1 MISNIYS
8 SEIQNCMVMRW
19 NCNWPEDTLK
29 SLCHEVVKERREMKN
44 CKVVYCKHSQ
54 GTSLRTFSVLHCENW
69 TRGRQR
75 LCQIDCGQCE
85 NVNFNIHCFF
95 IELQCS
101 AFRGSGWRWDVVD
114 IVGWRKYLYFS
125 ENIPGPGFQF
135 QILIN
140 TVQGAAR
147 AASREQPADT
157 LRGGAMLRTWP
168 WRFH

>member
-1 MISNIYS
+1 
-8 SEIQNCMVMRW
+8 MRW

-29 SLCHEVVKERREMKN
+29 SLCHKVVKERQEMKN
-44 CKVVYCKHSQ
+44 CKVVYCKYLQ
-54 GTSLRTFSVLHCENW
+54 GTAFKNIFSFALWTLSTRQTKIVSDWLRAMWECQLQYPLFFHRITVL
-69 TRGRQR
+69 
-75 LCQIDCGQCE
+75 
-85 NVNFNIHCFF
+85 VFP
-95 IELQCS
+95 
-101 AFRGSGWRWDVVD
+101 GSGRRWDVVD

-147 AASREQPADT
+147 AGSSQLSLQPAVT